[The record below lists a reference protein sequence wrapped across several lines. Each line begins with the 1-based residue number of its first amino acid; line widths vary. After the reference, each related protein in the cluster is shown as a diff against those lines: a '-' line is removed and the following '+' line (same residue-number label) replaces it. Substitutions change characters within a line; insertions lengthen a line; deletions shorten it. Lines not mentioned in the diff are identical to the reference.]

1 MAPAESVWPRII
13 AHADMDA
20 FYAAIEQ
27 LDDPSLRGK
36 PILVGPPSDRGVVLT
51 ASYEA
56 RPFGVGSA
64 MPMAKAR
71 RMCPEAAI
79 VRPRFDRYQE
89 VSKLIMGVFSDFS
102 PHVEAISL
110 DEAFL
115 DLTGC
120 EQLLGEPRTIGK
132 QLKESVR
139 EATGGLT
146 ISVGISG
153 TKYVAKVASA
163 YQKPDGLTIVLPD
176 EARTWLAPFPVSR
189 LWGVGPKTEKRF
201 HALGLYTIRDV
212 ATADPDWLEKKL
224 GNAGRHFYA
233 LAHAKDP
240 RPVEGRKSSKSIG
253 SEATLAKDVHD
264 KNEIRRYLRRSA
276 EDIGRRLR
284 RKRFV
289 AFGVRVKLKTTEFRI
304 LTRQNQRQQPTDVA
318 EELYVDASII
328 LDEFEHPGPFR
339 LVGMTAYNLVA
350 VDDTAQLDLF
360 GTGVRR
366 RRLETAIDE
375 LTQRFGPNILRRADD
390 LSRARETP
398 NLDFIDEADDS
409 DES

>member
-1 MAPAESVWPRII
+1 MAPAESIWPRII

-20 FYAAIEQ
+20 FYAAVEQ

-36 PILVGPPSDRGVVLT
+36 PLLIGPRSDRGVVLT

-71 RMCPEAAI
+71 RMCPDAVI

-89 VSKLIMGVFSDFS
+89 VSQLIMRVFANFS

-120 EQLLGEPRTIGK
+120 EQLLGEPSTIGQK
-132 QLKESVR
+132 LKDTVR

-163 YQKPDGLTIVLPD
+163 YQKPDGLTVVLPN
-176 EARTWLAPFPVSR
+176 EARTWLAPFSVSR

-201 HALGLYTIRDV
+201 HVLNLHTIGDV
-212 ATADPDWLEKKL
+212 AGADPDWLEEEL
-224 GNAGRHFYA
+224 GSAGHHFYA

-240 RPVEGRKSSKSIG
+240 RPVEGRRSSKSIG
-253 SEATLAKDVHD
+253 SETTLAKDVQD
-264 KNEIRRYLRRSA
+264 KSEIRRYLRRSA
-276 EDIGRRLR
+276 DEIGRRLR
-284 RKRFV
+284 QKRYV
-289 AFGVRVKLKTTEFRI
+289 AFGVRVKLKTNEFRV
-304 LTRQNQRQQPTDVA
+304 LTRQHQRQQPTDVA
-318 EELYVDASII
+318 EELYADASVI
-328 LDEFEHPGPFR
+328 LNEFEQAGPFR
-339 LVGMTAYNLVA
+339 LVGMAAYDLVA
-350 VDDTAQLDLF
+350 VDGTAQLDLF
-360 GTGVRR
+360 GGGIRR
-366 RRLETAIDE
+366 RRLEAAIDE
-375 LTQRFGPNILRRADD
+375 LTQRFGPNVLRRADD
-390 LSRARETP
+390 LYGARETA
-398 NLDFIDEADDS
+398 NMDLSNEADDL
-409 DES
+409 DET

>member
-102 PHVEAISL
+102 PNVEAISL

-153 TKYVAKVASA
+153 TKYVAKVASV

-240 RPVEGRKSSKSIG
+240 RPVEGRSSSKSIG
-253 SEATLAKDVHD
+253 SETTLAKDVHD

>member
-1 MAPAESVWPRII
+1 M
-13 AHADMDA
+13 
-20 FYAAIEQ
+20 
-27 LDDPSLRGK
+27 
-36 PILVGPPSDRGVVLT
+36 
-51 ASYEA
+51 
-56 RPFGVGSA
+56 
-64 MPMAKAR
+64 
-71 RMCPEAAI
+71 
-79 VRPRFDRYQE
+79 
-89 VSKLIMGVFSDFS
+89 
-102 PHVEAISL
+102 
-110 DEAFL
+110 
-115 DLTGC
+115 
-120 EQLLGEPRTIGK
+120 
-132 QLKESVR
+132 
-139 EATGGLT
+139 
-146 ISVGISG
+146 
-153 TKYVAKVASA
+153 
-163 YQKPDGLTIVLPD
+163 
-176 EARTWLAPFPVSR
+176 
-189 LWGVGPKTEKRF
+189 
-201 HALGLYTIRDV
+201 
-212 ATADPDWLEKKL
+212 
-224 GNAGRHFYA
+224 
-233 LAHAKDP
+233 
-240 RPVEGRKSSKSIG
+240 
-253 SEATLAKDVHD
+253 
-264 KNEIRRYLRRSA
+264 YLRRSA

-398 NLDFIDEADDS
+398 NLDFIYGADDS

>member
-36 PILVGPPSDRGVVLT
+36 PILVGLPSDRGVVLT

-64 MPMAKAR
+64 MSMAKAR
-71 RMCPEAAI
+71 RMCPDAAI

-89 VSKLIMGVFSDFS
+89 VSKMIMRVFSDFS

-120 EQLLGEPRTIGK
+120 DQLLGEPRTIGK
-132 QLKESVR
+132 KLKESVR

-146 ISVGISG
+146 ISVGMSG

-176 EARTWLAPFPVSR
+176 EARTWLAPLPVSR
-189 LWGVGPKTEKRF
+189 LWGVGPKTEKRL
-201 HALGLYTIRDV
+201 HGLDLHTIRDV
-212 ATADPDWLEKKL
+212 AAADPNWLAEEL

-253 SEATLAKDVHD
+253 SETTLAKDIHD

-276 EDIGRRLR
+276 EEIGRRLR
-284 RKRFV
+284 RKRYV
-289 AFGVRVKLKTTEFRI
+289 AFGVRVKLKTSEFQI
-304 LTRQNQRQQPTDVA
+304 LTRQHQRQQPTDVA
-318 EELYVDASII
+318 EELYADASII

-339 LVGMTAYNLVA
+339 LVGMTTYDLVA

-360 GTGVRR
+360 GSGVRR

-398 NLDFIDEADDS
+398 NLDFMQETDDS
-409 DES
+409 DDS

>member
-36 PILVGPPSDRGVVLT
+36 PVLVGPPSDRGVVLT

-64 MPMAKAR
+64 MSMAKAR
-71 RMCPEAAI
+71 RMCPDAAI

-89 VSKLIMGVFSDFS
+89 VSKMIMRVFSDFS

-120 EQLLGEPRTIGK
+120 DQLLGEPRTIGK
-132 QLKESVR
+132 KLKETVR

-146 ISVGISG
+146 ISVGMSG

-176 EARTWLAPFPVSR
+176 EARTWLAPLPVSR

-201 HALGLYTIRDV
+201 HALDLYTIRDV
-212 ATADPDWLEKKL
+212 AAADPDWLAEEL

-240 RPVEGRKSSKSIG
+240 RPVEGRRSSKSIG
-253 SEATLAKDVHD
+253 SERTLAKDVHD
-264 KNEIRRYLRRSA
+264 RNEIRRYLRRSA
-276 EDIGRRLR
+276 EEIGRRLR
-284 RKRFV
+284 RKHYV
-289 AFGVRVKLKTTEFRI
+289 AFGVRVKLKTNEFRI

-318 EELYVDASII
+318 EELYADASII

-339 LVGMTAYNLVA
+339 LVGMTAYDLVA
-350 VDDTAQLDLF
+350 VDEPAQLNLF
-360 GTGVRR
+360 GSSVRR

-398 NLDFIDEADDS
+398 NLDFMHEVDDS
-409 DES
+409 DDP

>member
-1 MAPAESVWPRII
+1 MAPAESVWPRLI

-36 PILVGPPSDRGVVLT
+36 PILVGPPTDRGVVLT

-71 RMCPEAAI
+71 RMCPDAAV
-79 VRPRFDRYQE
+79 VRPRFDRYQD
-89 VSKLIMGVFSDFS
+89 VSKSIMAVFSDFS
-102 PHVEAISL
+102 PLVEAISL

-132 QLKESVR
+132 KLKEAVR
-139 EATGGLT
+139 DATGGLT
-146 ISVGISG
+146 VSVGMSG

-163 YQKPDGLTIVLPD
+163 HQKPDGLTIVPPD
-176 EARTWLAPFPVSR
+176 ETQTWLAPFPVSR
-189 LWGVGPKTEKRF
+189 LWGVGPKTEKRL
-201 HALGLYTIRDV
+201 HALNLHTIRDV
-212 ATADPDWLEKKL
+212 AAAEPNWLEEKL
-224 GNAGRHFYA
+224 GNIGRHLYA

-240 RPVEGRKSSKSIG
+240 RPVEGRRSSKSIG
-253 SEATLAKDVHD
+253 SETTLAKDIHD
-264 KNEIRRYLRRSA
+264 KNEIRRCLRRSA
-276 EDIGRRLR
+276 EEIGRRLR
-284 RKRFV
+284 RKRYV
-289 AFGVRVKLKTTEFRI
+289 AFGVRVKLKTREFQI
-304 LTRQNQRQQPTDVA
+304 LTRQHQRQQPTDVA
-318 EELYVDASII
+318 KELYADASVI

-339 LVGMTAYNLVA
+339 LVGMTAYDLVA
-350 VDDTAQLDLF
+350 VDETTQLDLF
-360 GTGVRR
+360 GSGVRR

-375 LTQRFGPNILRRADD
+375 LTQRYGPNILRRADD

-398 NLDFIDEADDS
+398 NFDFMHEADDS
-409 DES
+409 DDS